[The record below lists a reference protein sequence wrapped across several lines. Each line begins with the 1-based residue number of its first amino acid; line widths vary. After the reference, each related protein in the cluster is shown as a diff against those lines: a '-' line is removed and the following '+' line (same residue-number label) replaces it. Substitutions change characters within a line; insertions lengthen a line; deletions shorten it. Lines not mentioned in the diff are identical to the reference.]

1 MLFIML
7 WILIRVSK
15 CQFNV
20 QIWSI
25 DRWSILQGHFDAD
38 PGHRT
43 LPVPVSIAAT
53 LQDCGQSGGQCLQPL
68 NVIKFCK

>member
-1 MLFIML
+1 MID
-7 WILIRVSK
+7 
-15 CQFNV
+15 
-20 QIWSI
+20 WSMI
-25 DRWSILQGHFDAD
+25 DDAD

-43 LPVPVSIAAT
+43 LPVSIAAT

>member
-1 MLFIML
+1 MSRYDR
-7 WILIRVSK
+7 LID
-15 CQFNV
+15 
-20 QIWSI
+20 
-25 DRWSILQGHFDAD
+25 DRSCKATD

-43 LPVPVSIAAT
+43 LPVSIAAT